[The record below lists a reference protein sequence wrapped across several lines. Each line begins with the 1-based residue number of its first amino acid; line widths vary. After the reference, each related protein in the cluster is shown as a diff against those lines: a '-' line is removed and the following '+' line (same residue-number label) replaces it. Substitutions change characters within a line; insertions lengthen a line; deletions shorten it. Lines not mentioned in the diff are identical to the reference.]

1 MTASTRVLIHP
12 SENERIPVDLPDVY
26 LLEAEGSSTRVRG
39 PSRHVLLDYRELG
52 RVSPLFEAHGF
63 LRVHR
68 EFAVNPERI
77 ALIRR
82 RPSGR
87 DWELK
92 LEPPVNRV
100 IPIARSAIAT
110 VWAAFGEADE

>member
-1 MTASTRVLIHP
+1 MTISERVLIHP
-12 SENERIPVDLPDVY
+12 SEDERIPVDPADVY
-26 LLEAEGSSTRVRG
+26 LLEAEGGATRVRG
-39 PSRHVLLDYRELG
+39 RSRDVLLDRRELG
-52 RVSPLFEAHGF
+52 EVSPRFEAVGF
-63 LRVHR
+63 VRVHR
-68 EFAVNPERI
+68 EFAVNPERV

-100 IPIARSAIAT
+100 IPIARDALAA
-110 VWAAFGEADE
+110 VWAAFGEAG

>member
-1 MTASTRVLIHP
+1 MTISARVLIHP
-12 SENERIPVDLPDVY
+12 SESERIPVDPSDVY
-26 LLEAEGSSTRVRG
+26 LLEADGSATRVRRR
-39 PSRHVLLDYRELG
+39 SRDVLLDYRELG
-52 RVSPLFEAHGF
+52 QVFPLFEAHGF

-77 ALIRR
+77 AVIRR
-82 RPSGR
+82 RRSGR

-100 IPIARSAIAT
+100 IPIARDARAA
-110 VWAAFGEADE
+110 VWGAFGEPD